1 MGYKKTA
8 TVAIKGGLGNQF
20 FQYSLAIFLKESF
33 NINVNLD
40 ISWFDNQNF
49 RKLQLNDFIKEPLFD
64 LIKYKRTIYSK
75 MLSYKT
81 ENFLSFL
88 LKKKICPPTNF
99 FDGYWQDIF
108 FAKCLTFEKYFKKET
123 FAKKFTEDYYVIHL
137 RRGDFLTS
145 SSHNVLSDDY
155 YLKYLNLFNDKVIYI
170 LSSDTEDA
178 LNFKKKLNL
187 NVEFLNVSDAEA
199 FSIIYNAS
207 GGIASNSTFCWW
219 AIFLSETRN
228 WFFPYSWLKKKNIID
243 QNLNIKNTILI

>member
-1 MGYKKTA
+1 
-8 TVAIKGGLGNQF
+8 
-20 FQYSLAIFLKESF
+20 
-33 NINVNLD
+33 
-40 ISWFDNQNF
+40 
-49 RKLQLNDFIKEPLFD
+49 
-64 LIKYKRTIYSK
+64 
-75 MLSYKT
+75 
-81 ENFLSFL
+81 
-88 LKKKICPPTNF
+88 
-99 FDGYWQDIF
+99 
-108 FAKCLTFEKYFKKET
+108 
-123 FAKKFTEDYYVIHL
+123 
-137 RRGDFLTS
+137 
-145 SSHNVLSDDY
+145 LSDDY

-228 WFFPYSWLKKKNIID
+228 WFFPYSWLKKKNIIN